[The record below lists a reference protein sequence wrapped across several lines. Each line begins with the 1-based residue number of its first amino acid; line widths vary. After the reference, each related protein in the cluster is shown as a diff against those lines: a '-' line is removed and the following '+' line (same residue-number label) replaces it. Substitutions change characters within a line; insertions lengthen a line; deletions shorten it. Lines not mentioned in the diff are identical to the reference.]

1 MKLRYMRKFALVE
14 HENHMLFVLFLGWAI
29 MGSLN
34 GNIRSQFDKVNVN
47 FLMYGKET
55 LEQQMSKFLGLES
68 IDSISSSR
76 KRMSV
81 QDREALAKLS
91 SSVCL
96 VDGYYEVRML
106 WRYENPWLPNNRMN
120 AEARLR
126 SLTG

>member
-14 HENHMLFVLFLGWAI
+14 RENHMLFVLFLGWAI

-47 FLMYGKET
+47 FLTYGKET
-55 LEQQMSKFLGLES
+55 LEQQMSQFLGLGS

-81 QDREALAKLS
+81 QDREALGKLS

-106 WRYENPWLPNNRMN
+106 WKYENPWLPNNRMT
-120 AEARLR
+120 AATRLR

>member
-1 MKLRYMRKFALVE
+1 
-14 HENHMLFVLFLGWAI
+14 

-47 FLMYGKET
+47 FLTYGKET
-55 LEQQMSKFLGLES
+55 LEQQMSQFLGLGS

-81 QDREALAKLS
+81 QDREALGKLS

-106 WRYENPWLPNNRMN
+106 WKYENPWLPNNRMT
-120 AEARLR
+120 AATRLR